1 MVIFTIQKHKTAAPL
16 YLFDEFKL
24 DLLVFWGGML
34 SVQTSLILLIIAIRS
49 IGDNVVKWGLL
60 DDVSFTKLTRV
71 LFIDMSCKI
80 VVWFVFKVLV
90 VDDEMLELLFAVE
103 VVFGFLIFFNFLGFL
118 VFAVKTVVDFVVD
131 IFGIIRI
138 SAQLTNFSP
147 LMSIYN

>member
-1 MVIFTIQKHKTAAPL
+1 
-16 YLFDEFKL
+16 
-24 DLLVFWGGML
+24 
-34 SVQTSLILLIIAIRS
+34 
-49 IGDNVVKWGLL
+49 
-60 DDVSFTKLTRV
+60 
-71 LFIDMSCKI
+71 
-80 VVWFVFKVLV
+80 LV